1 MVFLALN
8 ITLKTNLHHMK
19 NVIFLLLSL
28 FLVLNLNA
36 QKKKEKSTPTVYA
49 IDSTKVFTLDKTI
62 ETFYESISG
71 EKGANR
77 NWGEF
82 KLLFKPD
89 AKLIPSGKDKEGV
102 YQVNYLS
109 PDAYIKSSE
118 KWMKKNGFIEKEIH
132 RRVNSFGNIKH
143 VFSTFE
149 AYYSKKDKHPFM
161 RGINSIQF
169 LNDGTRWWIIN
180 MFWTKETFENP
191 IPKTYL
197 P

>member
-1 MVFLALN
+1 MKN
-8 ITLKTNLHHMK
+8 IIITLG
-19 NVIFLLLSL
+19 VL
-28 FLVLNLNA
+28 FLVFNLNA
-36 QKKKEKSTPTVYA
+36 QKKKENDKPTVYA
-49 IDSTKVFTLDKTI
+49 IDSTKVFTLNKTI
-62 ETFYESISG
+62 KTFYESISG
-71 EKGANR
+71 EKGTDR

-89 AKLIPSGKDKEGV
+89 AKLIPSGQDKEGI

-118 KWMKKNGFIEKEIH
+118 KWMKTNGFIEKEIQ
-132 RRVNSFGNIKH
+132 RKVNSFGNIKH

-149 AYYSKKDKHPFM
+149 AYHSHTDKHPFM

-191 IPKTYL
+191 IPKIYL